1 MAEDI
6 FKNTITLADAERMS
20 GPLAFNLMI
29 KPGGSLCNLDCR
41 YCYYLDKSGLYGGR
55 EPRMTEDMLEKLI
68 KNYLSSCDVPEVT
81 INWHGGEPL
90 IMGLDFYR
98 KAIEFEKRYAEDK
111 IVHNTLQT
119 NGTLLTPQW
128 ADFFAENRFLI
139 GISIDGPE
147 HIHDRYRSSKAGEPS
162 FSRVMAGLRTL
173 VYGGVEFNT
182 LTAVSKASEGHGLEI
197 YQFLKSIGSK
207 YMQFLP
213 VVEKIRYQKNDS
225 GKALKSV
232 RPTIVN
238 PAGESDGIGTWSISD
253 VGYGR
258 LLCDIFDYWVRHDVG
273 QYFVGMFDATLAGW
287 VGAMPGTCAY
297 AETCG
302 GNIVVEHNGDVY
314 VCDHFVYP
322 EYKLGNIATDNL
334 RDLAGCDGA
343 MAFGIEK
350 RNSLPLQCRR
360 CEWLRL
366 CNGECTK
373 HRFDKAKN
381 GQSGLNSLC
390 AGLQMFY
397 RHSAPAMQKMK
408 ELLAQKR
415 APAEIMFTDFQ

>member
-68 KNYLSSCDVPEVT
+68 KNYLGSCDVPEVT
-81 INWHGGEPL
+81 FNWHGGEPL

-98 KAIEFEKRYAEDK
+98 KAIEFEKKYAEDK

-128 ADFFAENRFLI
+128 ADFFAENNFLI

-213 VVEKIRYQKNDS
+213 VVEKIRYQKGDN
-225 GKALKSV
+225 GKTLKSV

-238 PAGESDGIGTWSISD
+238 PSGESDGIGTWSISD

-287 VGAMPGTCAY
+287 VGAIREPAHMPRPAEATLSWSIT
-297 AETCG
+297 ETCMS
-302 GNIVVEHNGDVY
+302 
-314 VCDHFVYP
+314 
-322 EYKLGNIATDNL
+322 ATTSSIL
-334 RDLAGCDGA
+334 STSSAT
-343 MAFGIEK
+343 
-350 RNSLPLQCRR
+350 LPLTISGTSPAATGPWHSESRSATPCHCNAAAASGSVYATENARSTASTRQRTARPVSIHSVRDSRCSTGTVLPQCRR
-360 CEWLRL
+360 
-366 CNGECTK
+366 
-373 HRFDKAKN
+373 
-381 GQSGLNSLC
+381 
-390 AGLQMFY
+390 
-397 RHSAPAMQKMK
+397 
-408 ELLAQKR
+408 
-415 APAEIMFTDFQ
+415 

>member
-1 MAEDI
+1 MAADI

-68 KNYLSSCDVPEVT
+68 KNYLGSCDVPEVT
-81 INWHGGEPL
+81 FNWHGGEPL

-98 KAIEFEKRYAEDK
+98 KAIEFEKKYAEDK

-128 ADFFAENRFLI
+128 ADFFAENNFLI

-273 QYFVGMFDATLAGW
+273 RYFVGMFDATLAGW

-366 CNGECTK
+366 CNGECPK
-373 HRFDKAKN
+373 HRVDKAKN

-415 APAEIMFTDFQ
+415 APAEIMLTDFQ

>member
-68 KNYLSSCDVPEVT
+68 KNYLSSCDVSEVT

-128 ADFFAENRFLI
+128 ADFFAENNFLI

-366 CNGECTK
+366 CNGECPK

-381 GQSGLNSLC
+381 GQAGLNSLC

-415 APAEIMFTDFQ
+415 APAEIMLTDFQ

>member
-68 KNYLSSCDVPEVT
+68 KNYLGSCDVPEVT
-81 INWHGGEPL
+81 FNWHGGEPL

-98 KAIEFEKRYAEDK
+98 KAIEFEKKYAEDK

-128 ADFFAENRFLI
+128 ADFFAENNFLI

-213 VVEKIRYQKNDS
+213 VVEKIRYQKGDN
-225 GKALKSV
+225 GKTLKSV

-238 PAGESDGIGTWSISD
+238 PSGESD
-253 VGYGR
+253 
-258 LLCDIFDYWVRHDVG
+258 
-273 QYFVGMFDATLAGW
+273 
-287 VGAMPGTCAY
+287 
-297 AETCG
+297 
-302 GNIVVEHNGDVY
+302 
-314 VCDHFVYP
+314 
-322 EYKLGNIATDNL
+322 
-334 RDLAGCDGA
+334 
-343 MAFGIEK
+343 
-350 RNSLPLQCRR
+350 
-360 CEWLRL
+360 
-366 CNGECTK
+366 
-373 HRFDKAKN
+373 
-381 GQSGLNSLC
+381 
-390 AGLQMFY
+390 
-397 RHSAPAMQKMK
+397 
-408 ELLAQKR
+408 
-415 APAEIMFTDFQ
+415 

>member
-68 KNYLSSCDVPEVT
+68 KNYLGSCDVPEVT
-81 INWHGGEPL
+81 FNWHGGEPL

-98 KAIEFEKRYAEDK
+98 KAIEFEKKYAEDK

-128 ADFFAENRFLI
+128 ADFFAENNFLI

-213 VVEKIRYQKNDS
+213 VVEKIRYQKGDN
-225 GKALKSV
+225 GKTLKSV

-273 QYFVGMFDATLAGW
+273 RYFVGMFDATLAGW

-366 CNGECTK
+366 CNGECPK
-373 HRFDKAKN
+373 HRFDKVKN
-381 GQSGLNSLC
+381 GQAGLNSLC

-415 APAEIMFTDFQ
+415 APAEIMLTDFQ

>member
-68 KNYLSSCDVPEVT
+68 KNYLGSCDVPEVT
-81 INWHGGEPL
+81 FNWHGGEPL

-98 KAIEFEKRYAEDK
+98 KAIEFEKKYAEDK

-128 ADFFAENRFLI
+128 ADFFAENNFLI

-302 GNIVVEHNGDVY
+302 GNIGVE
-314 VCDHFVYP
+314 
-322 EYKLGNIATDNL
+322 L
-334 RDLAGCDGA
+334 
-343 MAFGIEK
+343 
-350 RNSLPLQCRR
+350 SLIPVGRCRR
-360 CEWLRL
+360 GGWWSSR
-366 CNGECTK
+366 
-373 HRFDKAKN
+373 RW
-381 GQSGLNSLC
+381 
-390 AGLQMFY
+390 
-397 RHSAPAMQKMK
+397 P
-408 ELLAQKR
+408 
-415 APAEIMFTDFQ
+415 